1 MNRIEA
7 KFAQAKEAGQKAF
20 IPFIT
25 AGDPDLPTTGELILE
40 FERRGASII
49 ELGIPYSDPIADGPV
64 IQASYTRALK
74 REIPVREILEFI
86 AHLREKTQIPLI
98 SMVSY
103 SIVHKC
109 GMEEYLGRAKEAGLD
124 GLIVPDLPV
133 DEARELSSAAET
145 YSLKTIL
152 LCAPST
158 PPQRRR
164 HIAEVSTGFI
174 YYISVMGITGPR
186 ERLPEDVQEHLRELK
201 SLTDKPV
208 CIGFGVS
215 RAEQVRMLARVAD
228 GIIVGSAI
236 VNLIAENA
244 ERPREEIVSITGEFI
259 ADLMTGLK

>member
-1 MNRIEA
+1 MNRIDA
-7 KFAQAKEAGQKAF
+7 KFAQAQEAGQKAF

-25 AGDPDLPTTGELILE
+25 AGDPDLPTTGEIILE

-64 IQASYTRALK
+64 IQASYTRVLERK
-74 REIPVREILEFI
+74 IPVREILEFVSG
-86 AHLREKTQIPLI
+86 LRERTEIPLV

-103 SIVHKC
+103 SIVHKF
-109 GMEEYLGRAKEAGLD
+109 GLEQYLGQAKEAGLD
-124 GLIVPDLPV
+124 GFIVPDLPV
-133 DEARELSSAAET
+133 DEAAALSTSAEAQG
-145 YSLKTIL
+145 LKNIL

-164 HIAEVSTGFI
+164 LIAQVSTGFI
-174 YYISVMGITGPR
+174 YYVSVMGITGAR
-186 ERLPEDVQEHLRELK
+186 DKLPEDVQEHLLELK
-201 SLTDKPV
+201 SLTDKPI

-236 VNLIAENA
+236 VNLIAQNA
-244 ERPREEIVSITGEFI
+244 RRPREEVVRITGEFVG
-259 ADLMTGLK
+259 DLITGLK